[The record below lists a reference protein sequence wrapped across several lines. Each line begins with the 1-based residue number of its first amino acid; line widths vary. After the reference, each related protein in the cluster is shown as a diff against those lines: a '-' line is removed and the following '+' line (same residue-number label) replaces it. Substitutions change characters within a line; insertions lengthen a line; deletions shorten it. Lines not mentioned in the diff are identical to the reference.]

1 MSKISKFIK
10 VSDNFTVNRYDNGF
24 MLEVYGCDSNDEWH
38 TAKVICTTEPELLSL
53 IQQVNSINLD
63 A

>member
-1 MSKISKFIK
+1 VSKLSKFIK

-24 MLEVYGCDSNDEWH
+24 MLEVCGRDSNEDWQ
-38 TAKVICTTEPELLSL
+38 TAKIICTTEPELLAL
-53 IQQVNSINLD
+53 IQEVNSITID

>member
-1 MSKISKFIK
+1 VSKISKFIK

-24 MLEVYGCDSNDEWH
+24 MLEVGGRVSDGDWQV
-38 TAKVICTTEPELLSL
+38 AKIICTTEPELLAL
-53 IQQVNSINLD
+53 IQEVNSITID

>member
-1 MSKISKFIK
+1 VSKISKFIK

-24 MLEVYGCDSNDEWH
+24 MLEVSGRDSNEDWQ
-38 TAKVICTTEPELLSL
+38 TAKIICTTEPELLAL
-53 IQQVNSINLD
+53 IQEVNSITID

>member
-1 MSKISKFIK
+1 VSKLSKFIK

-24 MLEVYGCDSNDEWH
+24 MLEVSGRDSNEDWH
-38 TAKVICTTEPELLSL
+38 TAKIICTTEPELMAL
-53 IQQVNSINLD
+53 IQEVNSITID

>member
-24 MLEVYGCDSNDEWH
+24 MLEVSGRDSNEDWQ
-38 TAKVICTTEPELLSL
+38 TAKIICTTEPELLAL
-53 IQQVNSINLD
+53 IQEVNSITID